1 MTVNTISSI
10 AEFDT
15 NGVTT
20 NFPFYFKFLANEDL
34 VVTYVDPQGVSSTL
48 TLGTHYT
55 VNGAGN
61 DQGGSI
67 VTTSAM
73 AGPGQLIVSRE
84 MEAFQQTSLRN
95 QGKFLAETHEDVFDK
110 LTMLVQ
116 QGFAKISR
124 ALLRPFG
131 KNYYDAEAR
140 QIKNLG
146 DPSLAQDAATKS
158 FVQQEIADLLEVGS
172 GSANNAANVLYV
184 PNGPGQIPRPVQGR
198 LRDTF
203 SVRDYIESAIDGTTS
218 NQAGIVAAVN
228 AAYLADAELHWPAGA
243 YVSDANIPYFHEVAH
258 SGKGIIKRGAFTF
271 AASPKNK
278 MTMRNTIHVSP
289 AGASDGLSPSQPA
302 GLSAAIAAIEFRGA
316 ALKGLWGISLAAGTY
331 AAPVESLNNVTT
343 DDYILISGPAVA
355 GGVPTAVIDAAGGEW
370 ALRIVGRCNVQLQD
384 LKGINAT
391 GSSVASAFIIDNGGT
406 VYAQN
411 VHTNNTQWSG
421 INFNAARRAVVYGG
435 RYENSAGYG
444 VRCYGGTILTIGI
457 ANDRPQFASCVL
469 AGVVAQGN
477 SYGHVDYC
485 DFTSCGIGVSTVF
498 DSHVASI
505 GCTFTS
511 CATPAQ
517 AEHNSSISFSPTTMT
532 GFTRQMRSR
541 QGVQVYDGAEGRFDE
556 QTYPYLGTNG
566 KTAYGYSDWLVPTCK
581 FQYSNGGTSAGFNL
595 SSFAAATALWESS
608 SNTILALAAPDAN
621 YSALWLGNSTSARHC
636 EVRGASGS
644 LSLLFNGV
652 SSYSATTTRLAP
664 STDNDKSLGLAA
676 QRFSVVYAGTGTINT
691 SDERSKQ
698 QIKLIDEACLRAWAK
713 VEYMQYKFNDAVDS
727 KADSAR
733 WHFGLIAQRVKEA
746 FEAEGLDAF
755 EYGLLCY
762 DEWEAAEADC
772 EHVKLGN
779 VHMLESDGSA
789 GDILHKGVEEY
800 MAEEGV
806 SVWEFTHDGVIV
818 NREAVEAGNR
828 YGIRYEEALALEC
841 AYLRS
846 MISANKA
853 G

>member
-1 MTVNTISSI
+1 MANNTGNPVEPNGSDDPRDLIDNAAIVDKLINGSALTWPGRLGKILKTWAGIVKDFYDSQVLRENIFEQSQSSKQEI
-10 AEFDT
+10 FD
-15 NGVTT
+15 
-20 NFPFYFKFLANEDL
+20 NFI
-34 VVTYVDPQGVSSTL
+34 GSSGYDDIGEYQAGLFITAKNQVFEREGQLYRASYGL
-48 TLGTHYT
+48 TLPFTATG
-55 VNGAGN
+55 
-61 DQGGSI
+61 DWPSE
-67 VTTSAM
+67 SANFVM
-73 AGPGQLIVSRE
+73 VARG
-84 MEAFQQTSLRN
+84 
-95 QGKFLAETHEDVFDK
+95 DK
-110 LTMLVQ
+110 
-116 QGFAKISR
+116 
-124 ALLRPFG
+124 
-131 KNYYDAEAR
+131 
-140 QIKNLG
+140 
-146 DPSLAQDAATKS
+146 
-158 FVQQEIADLLEVGS
+158 DLL
-172 GSANNAANVLYV
+172 
-184 PNGPGQIPRPVQGR
+184 
-198 LRDTF
+198 
-203 SVRDYIESAIDGTTS
+203 SVRDFIKNQIDGVTD
-218 NQAGIVAAVN
+218 NQTGIVEAVN
-228 AAYLADAELHWPAGA
+228 EAYLTGAVLLWPGGV
-243 YVSDANIPYFHEVAH
+243 YVSTASIPNFHEVAH
-258 SGKGIIKRGAFTF
+258 TGKGVIKRGASNFV
-271 AASPKNK
+271 AAPANK
-278 MTMRNTIHVSP
+278 TTTRNTIYTSP
-289 AGASDGLSPSQPA
+289 SGTQDGLSPDQPA

-316 ALKGLWGISLAAGTY
+316 ALKGLWGITLAAGTY

-411 VHTNNTQWSG
+411 VHTDNTQWAG
-421 INFNAARRAVVYGG
+421 INFNAAQRAVVYGG

-444 VRCYGGTILTIGI
+444 IRCYGGTVLTIGKSD
-457 ANDRPQFASCVL
+457 DRPKFATCVL

-485 DFTSCGIGVSTVF
+485 DFTGCGIGVSTVF
-498 DSHVASI
+498 DSHVACLE
-505 GCTFTS
+505 CTFAS
-511 CATPAQ
+511 CPTPAQ
-517 AEHNSSISFSPTTMT
+517 AEHNSSISFSPTAMT

-541 QGVQVYDGAEGRFDE
+541 QGVQVYDGAQGRFDE

-608 SNTILALAAPDAN
+608 SNTILALAAADAN
-621 YSALWLGNSTSARHC
+621 YSGLWFGNSSSARHC
-636 EVRGASGS
+636 EIRGASGA

-652 SSYSATTTRLAP
+652 SSYSITSARLAP
-664 STDNDKSLGLAA
+664 SSDNDKSLGVPG

-698 QIKLIDEACLRAWAK
+698 QIKPIDEACLRAWAK